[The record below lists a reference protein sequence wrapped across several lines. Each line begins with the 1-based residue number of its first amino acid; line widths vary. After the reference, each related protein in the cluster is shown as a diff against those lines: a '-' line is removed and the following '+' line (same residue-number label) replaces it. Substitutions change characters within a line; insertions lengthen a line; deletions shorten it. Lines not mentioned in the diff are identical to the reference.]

1 MVAEDGDNHDRTV
14 RLDRR
19 RFIAGCL
26 GAVLSTRALGATP
39 ARIVTAGSDVTETIA
54 ALAGIDAI
62 KGVDVTSRT
71 PEAVTKLPSIGYLRQ
86 ISVEGILSLDPD
98 LLVAHEDLG
107 PAGALEQLRARVLR
121 IEMIGGPPRAEGIGA
136 KVARI
141 GQVLGRPAEAAAL
154 AETVAAEMADL
165 ARRVGGVAARP
176 RIAFIRSSDGGRIV
190 AAGRIRSVDAAFALA
205 GGVNAFDFPVF
216 QPVSREAMAA
226 VPPDYLVASASSI
239 KRAGGVGPFLAAA
252 GLLTAFEGQ
261 PNRVIP
267 LETTRLFAF
276 GPAGPG
282 EIAALARRIHP
293 ERFAI
298 AVPR

>member
-1 MVAEDGDNHDRTV
+1 MVTEDGSNRDRTF

-19 RFIAGCL
+19 GFIAGGL
-26 GAVLSTRALGATP
+26 AVLSTPALGATP
-39 ARIVTAGSDVTETIA
+39 TRIVTAGSDVTETVA
-54 ALAGIDAI
+54 ALAGIGAI

-98 LLVAHEDLG
+98 LLIAHEDLG
-107 PAGALEQLRARVLR
+107 PAGALQQLRATGLTVEL
-121 IEMIGGPPRAEGIGA
+121 IGGPPTAEGIGT
-136 KVARI
+136 KIARI
-141 GQVLGRPAEAAAL
+141 GRVLGRPAEAAAL
-154 AETVAAEMADL
+154 AKTAAAEMAAL

-176 RIAFIRSSDGGRIV
+176 RIAFIRSGDGGRIV
-190 AAGRIRSVDAAFALA
+190 AAGRIGSVDAAFALA
-205 GGVNAFDFPVF
+205 GGLNAFDFPVF
-216 QPVSREAMAA
+216 QTVSREAMAA
-226 VPPDYLVASASSI
+226 APPDYLVTSTSSVE
-239 KRAGGVGPFLAAA
+239 RAGGVGPFLAAA
-252 GLLTAFEGQ
+252 GLLAFEGQ

-293 ERFAI
+293 DRFAM